1 MSWIIVVLVFRLLLY
16 SLVILVGIGILYR
29 CSILV
34 LGFWKEVSVNL
45 KKKYYFKLIFFVEF
59 CLYMY
64 VKVYL

>member
-16 SLVILVGIGILYR
+16 SLVILVGIGILCR

-45 KKKYYFKLIFFVEF
+45 KKNIICILSYN